1 MFIVLRQAEL
11 SKLSPL
17 GKTISSDGNQET
29 DHEQILIGA
38 YRYYGDALVGSLTTS
53 NCRLVRLLPGVSDN
67 SKRQIPKN
75 NIAPRQRDG
84 MLMSNEQWLHQV
96 YQPVNHLLSQ
106 ILSSLDAQIEPRLT
120 FDDELLE
127 EFQAYLKPVETGSG
141 RKLLFVPCL
150 IHPV

>member
-1 MFIVLRQAEL
+1 
-11 SKLSPL
+11 
-17 GKTISSDGNQET
+17 
-29 DHEQILIGA
+29 
-38 YRYYGDALVGSLTTS
+38 
-53 NCRLVRLLPGVSDN
+53 
-67 SKRQIPKN
+67 
-75 NIAPRQRDG
+75 

-106 ILSSLDAQIEPRLT
+106 ILSSLDAQIDELAADD

-141 RKLLFVPCL
+141 RLKLLFVPCL